1 MKAFYNAL
9 NSSDLMQRALVDFV
23 IDGPKWLADWAF
35 KVLKDSER
43 GSGLLEDV
51 MIWNDRS
58 NHMRVRKAVELLR
71 DLGHD
76 AKADRSDG
84 YCIWIGEESIDFVW
98 DSMNGEPE
106 YHPQFMPTAER
117 NVDALVDR
125 REVLS
130 FISKHALGEER

>member
-23 IDGPKWLADWAF
+23 IDGPKWLADWAL

-51 MIWNDRS
+51 MIIRDRS
-58 NHMRVRKAVELLR
+58 NYIRVRRAVELLR

-76 AKADRSDG
+76 AKADRVDG
-84 YCIWIGEESIDFVW
+84 YCIWIGDESIDFIW
-98 DSMNGEPE
+98 DTMNGEPQ
-106 YHPQFMPTAER
+106 YHPVFLPTHER

-130 FISKHALGEER
+130 FISKHSLGEEK